1 MPMIKA
7 FLLLCAGITLFLFG
21 MMKLSAGIQS
31 LFTARIRDYIKYAVQ
46 RPIFGLLTGTA
57 ATVLFQ
63 SSSATT
69 VIAVGMVSAGLISFY
84 HSLAIVLGADLGT
97 TVIVQL
103 VVWKITDASPLFIIG
118 GGVLWFTGKDRPR
131 AIGESIF
138 YFGLLFFGLSLVG
151 TATLPLKNHPEIVEF
166 FRDSQHP
173 LTGFALSALFT
184 ALVHASAIPISI
196 LALLAQQELISLDTA
211 LPMVIGANVGT
222 TITALMA
229 GMVSGI
235 GGKRAAVSHFFFKAA
250 GALVCMAALPVMMN
264 VLRNLSPSVAQQ
276 IALGHFLFNLVIVIL
291 FFPFI
296 RNVAHL
302 MEKIMPGTE
311 EVLPLWPEFL
321 REDVLTEPA
330 AALGTVEKE
339 LAREIL
345 LAEKMFTLAAPLRYA
360 YREGRRR
367 DVLYIEMVA
376 NHLRHEIVEYLRKIS
391 CRELSEAFSQKLFA
405 YTAMA
410 DDIERMGNHIVSFV
424 DLSREKHYR
433 EIEFTPAAE
442 EELTDI
448 EKQVAANIADAG
460 LLIRKHDGNRTE
472 NVYRRENDIDS
483 AVKEAREKHLVRF
496 HKRLCPAEAGPVFIE
511 MLIHLE
517 RISDHCQNIAEHVA
531 DLPVN

>member
-1 MPMIKA
+1 MIEA
-7 FLLLCAGITLFLFG
+7 ILLLSAGITLFLFG
-21 MMKLSAGIQS
+21 MMKLSAGIQL

-46 RPIFGLLTGTA
+46 RPIFGLLTGAA

-84 HSLAIVLGADLGT
+84 HSLAIILGADVGT

-103 VVWKITDASPLFIIG
+103 VVWKITDASPLFVVAG
-118 GGVLWFTGKDRPR
+118 GILWFTGKERWQG
-131 AIGESIF
+131 IGETIF

-151 TATLPLKNHPEIVEF
+151 TATLPMKNHPEIVGF
-166 FRDSQHP
+166 FRDNQHP

-196 LALLAQQELISLDTA
+196 LAILAQQDLIRLDNA

-235 GGKRAAVSHFFFKAA
+235 GGKRAALSHFFFKAA
-250 GALVCMAALPVMMN
+250 GAAICMAALPVLLDG
-264 VLRNLSPSVAQQ
+264 LRYVSPNVAQQ
-276 IALGHFLFNLVIVIL
+276 IALGHFIFNLVIVVL

-296 RNVAHL
+296 RNFSRL
-302 MEKIMPGTE
+302 MEKIIPGKE
-311 EVLPLWPEFL
+311 AALPLWPEFL
-321 REDVLTEPA
+321 KEDAISQPA
-330 AALGTVEKE
+330 AALATVEKE

-345 LAEKMFTLAAPLRYA
+345 LTEEMFTLAIPLLQGYH
-360 YREGRRR
+360 EGRRR
-367 DVLYIEMVA
+367 DILYIEMVA
-376 NHLRHEIVEYLRKIS
+376 NNLRREIVEYLRKIS
-391 CRELSEAFSQKLFA
+391 CHEMSEPLSGKLFA

-410 DDIERMGNHIVSFV
+410 DEIERMGNHIVSFV
-424 DLSREKHYR
+424 DLAREKHYR
-433 EIEFTPAAE
+433 DIQFTHAAE
-442 EELTDI
+442 EELRDI
-448 EKQVAANIADAG
+448 EKQVAANITAAS
-460 LLIRKHDGNRTE
+460 LLIHRRDGDRAAA
-472 NVYRRENDIDS
+472 VYRRENDIDH

-517 RISDHCQNIAEHVA
+517 RISDHCQNIVEHIE
-531 DLPVN
+531 DLPG